1 MVWTKEE
8 IEGYE
13 HIARIKAYMLDC
25 IVCSCPITRKEKESL
40 NDMCPHCHA
49 ETMIRKDNDE
59 PK

>member
-13 HIARIKAYMLDC
+13 HMSRIKAYMLDC

-40 NDMCPHCHA
+40 DDMCPHCHA
-49 ETMIRKDNDE
+49 ESMIRKN
-59 PK
+59 K